1 MRKTWT
7 SCTQTKFL
15 LFVMNTT
22 HKHMP
27 TKYFCGTSPLVVIRY
42 WGHSIGYICCVSLQ
56 FCLQLFFT
64 VIEMKTKPAQML
76 DVMGLQILAEY
87 GIPLEVPLIIMS
99 KV

>member
-1 MRKTWT
+1 
-7 SCTQTKFL
+7 
-15 LFVMNTT
+15 
-22 HKHMP
+22 
-27 TKYFCGTSPLVVIRY
+27 
-42 WGHSIGYICCVSLQ
+42 VSLQ